1 MIIAYD
7 DIERAAITRAKH
19 YLHAFTVMHNIN
31 FDNASFVVKLTF
43 KCIPGMALKGS
54 SVVGSL
60 VKEIK
65 ITTREDINNINHVL
79 LSQDLWNA
87 CLASVECYLM
97 KDNRFLFLKIFY
109 TSYAGK
115 HHDDIGMKYSK
126 AVESLY
132 TQGEAMLINSAKD
145 WAAKLFA
152 THGHIVP
159 WHINLIFSYDDGNG
173 NTNTV
178 VDKWTGNEMRDV
190 IEIGICRSSKYQFPT
205 AELNKIEC
213 FTPVSD
219 KKMEVSIDTIDT
231 STPN

>member
-7 DIERAAITRAKH
+7 NIERATITRAKH
-19 YLHAFTVMHNIN
+19 YLHAFTVMHDIN

-43 KCIPGMALKGS
+43 KCTPVMALKDS

-60 VKEIK
+60 VREIK
-65 ITTREDINNINHVL
+65 ITAREDINNINHAL
-79 LSQDLWNA
+79 ASQDLYGA

-97 KDNRFLFLKIFY
+97 KDGRFLFLRIFY

-115 HHDDIGMKYSK
+115 HHDAIGVKYTK

-132 TQGEAMLINSAKD
+132 SQGEVMLINSAKD

-159 WHINLIFSYDDGNG
+159 WHINLIFSYDDGTG

-178 VDKWTGNEMRDV
+178 VDKWIGNEMKDV
-190 IEIGICRSSKYQFPT
+190 FEIGIRHSSKYKFPT
-205 AELNKIEC
+205 AKLTKIEC
-213 FTPVSD
+213 QSPVSEQ
-219 KKMEVSIDTIDT
+219 MVVSIDTIDT